1 MRTFSSRQINILKKR
16 YKQDGFV
23 KVKNLLSKKEINQ
36 IKSSLFEFIENNSKS
51 LSGRDVS
58 FVKNSK
64 IINSI
69 HNLKKWNL
77 VKRIQNNY
85 QIKKLAKNM
94 IGEKIQNF
102 GAELFAKPAKKGLQ
116 TPIHQ
121 DNHYWHIQTEKEN
134 FFPNGPGLTIWIA
147 LEKSTKRNGAVFY
160 FKKSHQVG
168 LLEHVFLKKKTGL
181 SQELKHKNLLKL
193 FKKQTPELNIGD
205 ALIHNCMIV
214 HGSNLN
220 KSLKSRLGLTMRF
233 ISKNSFINQYFKK
246 KYDLELNKLKKSI

>member
-1 MRTFSSRQINILKKR
+1 MRNFSSRQINILKKR

-134 FFPNGPGLTIWIA
+134 FFPNGPGLTMWSA
-147 LEKSTKRNGAVFY
+147 VETSTKRNGAVFY
-160 FKKSHQVG
+160 F
-168 LLEHVFLKKKTGL
+168 
-181 SQELKHKNLLKL
+181 
-193 FKKQTPELNIGD
+193 
-205 ALIHNCMIV
+205 
-214 HGSNLN
+214 
-220 KSLKSRLGLTMRF
+220 
-233 ISKNSFINQYFKK
+233 
-246 KYDLELNKLKKSI
+246 